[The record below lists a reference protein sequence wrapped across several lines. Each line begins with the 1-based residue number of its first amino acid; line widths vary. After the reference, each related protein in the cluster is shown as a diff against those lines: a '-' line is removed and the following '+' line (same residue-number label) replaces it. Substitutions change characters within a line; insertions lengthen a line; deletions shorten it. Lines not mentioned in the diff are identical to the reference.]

1 LKKEMFKKMANG
13 KAVEFMSGRLF
24 WAKVT
29 GAPVPNY
36 GGDAR
41 EWTFEFEPDEAGI
54 AILKKHK
61 LLDRLKEKE
70 DAKNP
75 DKGRFLVLRKKEFA
89 ANGDANKPIRIY
101 DADDNPWDGSLIGNG
116 SAADVK
122 IDIRD
127 YGAGKKK
134 GVYPVAIR
142 VTEPVEYQATEFGRM
157 DAADEAEEEE
167 APVKAKRK
175 PALKFDPAD
184 LDDDIPF

>member
-1 LKKEMFKKMANG
+1 MATS
-13 KAVEFMSGRLF
+13 KSVEFLSGRLF

-54 AILKKHK
+54 AILRKHK

-75 DKGRFLVLRKKEFA
+75 DKGRYIVLRKKEFS
-89 ANGDANKPIRIY
+89 ANGDANAPIRLY
-101 DADDNPWDGSLIGNG
+101 NKEDAVWDGGLIGNG
-116 SAADVK
+116 SKADVK

-127 YGAGKKK
+127 YGVGKKK

-142 VTEPVEYQATEFGRM
+142 VTDPIEYQSSEFGGM
-157 DAADEAEEEE
+157 DKIEAEAAA
-167 APVKAKRK
+167 APAKKPRKA
-175 PALKFDPAD
+175 PEFAVD

>member
-1 LKKEMFKKMANG
+1 MANG
-13 KAVEFMSGRLF
+13 KAVEFMSGKIY

-41 EWTFEFEPDEAGI
+41 EWTFEFEPNEAGL

-75 DKGRFLVLRKKEFA
+75 DKGRFLVLRKKEFSSDGSP
-89 ANGDANKPIRIY
+89 NQPIRIY
-101 DADDNPWDGSLIGNG
+101 DGEDNAWDGSLIGNG
-116 SAADVK
+116 SSADVK

-127 YGAGKKK
+127 YGVGKKK

-142 VTEPVEYQATEFGRM
+142 VTGLVPYQGTEFGGM
-157 DAADEAEEEE
+157 DKIEQEAEEVE
-167 APVKAKRK
+167 VKKTRK
-175 PALKFDPAD
+175 AQPKPNFGDD

>member
-1 LKKEMFKKMANG
+1 MATS
-13 KAVEFMSGRLF
+13 KSVEFLSGRLF

-29 GAPVPNY
+29 GNPVPNY

-41 EWTFEFEPDEAGI
+41 EWTFEFEPDEAGV
-54 AILKKHK
+54 AILKKHG

-75 DKGRFLVLRKKEFA
+75 DKGRFLVLRKKEFSA
-89 ANGDANKPIRIY
+89 DGSENAPIRLYDKDQNKWNGD
-101 DADDNPWDGSLIGNG
+101 LIGNG
-116 SAADVK
+116 SKADVK

-127 YGAGKKK
+127 YGVGKKK

-142 VTEPVEYQATEFGRM
+142 VTDAVEYQSSEFGGM
-157 DAADEAEEEE
+157 DKLENEAAAPAKGRKK
-167 APVKAKRK
+167 APV
-175 PALKFDPAD
+175 FDGD